1 MVLSPRWLRR
11 RPQEPVGWGLVQMQT
26 QWDTCRPMSLRRIN
40 SRTPKVTQDSPQQGR
55 KESSPKLEKAG
66 LVRTLEPGTLKK
78 LVNHLVPAQL
88 CRDPF
93 FVPAFL
99 AIYRRFAT
107 PLQVLDQ
114 LFLRYRFFHPDSEED
129 QQNKRALSSILE
141 TWLLQYPGDFAL
153 YPGLASLRQLVAYA
167 LINLPDSDIILQVCR
182 LPTRLGA
189 H

>member
-1 MVLSPRWLRR
+1 M
-11 RPQEPVGWGLVQMQT
+11 
-26 QWDTCRPMSLRRIN
+26 
-40 SRTPKVTQDSPQQGR
+40 GR